1 MRERKITRTIKVT
14 KVNCVIVNSDDAIDN
29 VDFTLSGIFKTA
41 DDVLK
46 KLKKEYPDTVFVR
59 VADFAPSTQLYSMTE
74 KKFME
79 VAEVVDKR

>member
-14 KVNCVIVNSDDAIDN
+14 KVNCVIVNSDDVIDN